1 MMKTIKLNEGQL
13 QLFAKLIESQTGAPD
28 FEDGDIKEF
37 GDTTESSPTT
47 TVQDDEGNPKYGKMP
62 TADKISSRITT
73 DNTWSSTGIGWGGGA
88 VR

>member
-1 MMKTIKLNEGQL
+1 MKTIKLTEGQL
-13 QLFAKLIESQTGAPD
+13 RIVTRLIEDTNGAPD
-28 FEDGDIKEF
+28 FEDGDIKEY
-37 GDTTESSPTT
+37 GDTTENGPTA